1 MRRLASW
8 YSRWEDVAASLYPVV
23 DLMIRLWL
31 SEKFFV
37 SGLLKAANWDNALYL
52 AANVYPVSW
61 MAPETAAAVGITIE
75 LLGPVLLF
83 LGLGTRLA
91 AIPLLILSLVIQF
104 AYVALP
110 ENLYWAALFGW
121 YLVIGA
127 GPVSLDRLLSRGVQD
142 SALPAAR
149 MTGRVFALVT
159 QKLGPVFLVL
169 LRCGIVVLVLRQ
181 VPLLA
186 PFGLAFALGGFTRLA
201 ALPLLLAV
209 LAGPMKDS
217 GTLYLAALLILAAS
231 RGPGPLALDR
241 LILRFA
247 SAKDNESADPP
258 HVVIVGAG
266 FGGVAAARGLRGA
279 ACRVT
284 LIDRH
289 NYHLFQPLLYQ
300 VATAGLSPADIATPI
315 RSLFREQPNVRVL
328 FGEVGGINHEKR
340 TVSMGSSAIPFDYL
354 VLATG
359 ARYSY
364 FGRDEWAEFA
374 PVLKRIEDATAIRRR
389 LLLAFELAE
398 NSADAEERAALLT
411 IVIVGGGP
419 TGVELA
425 GAIAELTGQGMAQE
439 FRTIDPASARI
450 LLVEAA
456 PRILA
461 QFPESLSAT
470 ASRSL
475 AALGIE
481 VVAGTRVEHIEAQG
495 VTIAG
500 QFIPARTVL
509 WAAGVVASPAAAWLS
524 AEADRAGRV
533 KVGPDLSIPDHPDI
547 FAIGDTSASEGWAGK
562 PVPGLAPAAKQGGAY
577 VAKLIR
583 ARIKGA
589 TPPGPF
595 RYRHF
600 GSLAT
605 IGRKTAVADFGRIH
619 LKGAVAWWLWGAV
632 HIAFLAGVRN
642 RTAVALD
649 WFWAYLTSRRGTR
662 LITDSSPDKVSMQD
676 NHN

>member
-8 YSRWEDVAASLYPVV
+8 YSRWENVAASLYPVV
-23 DLMIRLWL
+23 DLLIRLWL
-31 SEKFFV
+31 GEKFFV

-61 MAPETAAAVGITIE
+61 MAPETAAVVGIIIE

-83 LGLGTRLA
+83 LGLGTRFA

-127 GPVSLDRLLSRGVQD
+127 GPISLDQLLSRGVQD

-169 LRCGIVVLVLRQ
+169 LRCGVVLLVLRQ
-181 VPLLA
+181 APLVA
-186 PFGLAFALGGFTRLA
+186 PFGLAFALGGLTRLA
-201 ALPLLLAV
+201 VLPLLLAV
-209 LAGPMKDS
+209 LVGPMKDS
-217 GTLYLAALLILAAS
+217 GALYLAALLLLAAS
-231 RGPGPLALDR
+231 RGPGALALDR
-241 LILRFA
+241 LILRIA
-247 SAKDNESADPP
+247 SAKDNESADLP

-315 RSLFREQPNVRVL
+315 RSLFRDQPNVRVL

-340 TVSMGSSAIPFDYL
+340 TVSMGSSAIPYDYL

-475 AALGIE
+475 AALGVE
-481 VVAGTRVEHIEAQG
+481 VVPGTRVEHVEARG

-533 KVGPDLSIPDHPDI
+533 KVGADLSIPGHPDI
-547 FAIGDTSASEGWAGK
+547 FALGDTAASEGWAGK

-577 VAKLIR
+577 VARLIR
-583 ARIKGA
+583 ARINGA
-589 TPPGPF
+589 TPPVAF
-595 RYRHF
+595 RYRHL

-605 IGRKTAVADFGRIH
+605 IGRKAAVADFGRIH

-632 HIAFLAGVRN
+632 HIAFLDGVRN
-642 RTAVALD
+642 RTAVVLD

-662 LITDSSPDKVSMQD
+662 LITDSSPD
-676 NHN
+676 

>member
-1 MRRLASW
+1 MRRLTSW
-8 YSRWEDVAASLYPVV
+8 YSRREDVAASLYPVV
-23 DLMIRLWL
+23 DLLIRLWL
-31 SEKFFV
+31 GEKFFV

-61 MAPETAAAVGITIE
+61 MAPETAAVVGIIIE

-127 GPVSLDRLLSRGVQD
+127 GPISLDQLLGRGVQD

-149 MTGRVFALVT
+149 MTGRVFALIT
-159 QKLGPVFLVL
+159 QMLGPVFLVL
-169 LRCGIVVLVLRQ
+169 LRCGGVLLVLRQ
-181 VPLLA
+181 APLLA

-209 LAGPMKDS
+209 LVGPMKDS
-217 GTLYLAALLILAAS
+217 GPLYLAALLLLVAS

-247 SAKDNESADPP
+247 SAKDNESADLP

-315 RSLFREQPNVRVL
+315 RSLFRDQPNVRVL

-340 TVSMGSSAIPFDYL
+340 TVSMGSSAIPYDYL

-439 FRTIDPASARI
+439 FRTIDPTSARI

-475 AALGIE
+475 AALGVE
-481 VVAGTRVEHIEAQG
+481 VVPGTRVEHVEARG

-533 KVGPDLSIPDHPDI
+533 KVGPDLSIPGHPDI
-547 FAIGDTSASEGWAGK
+547 FALGDTAASEGWAGK

-577 VAKLIR
+577 VARLIR
-583 ARIKGA
+583 ARINGA
-589 TPPGPF
+589 TPPGAF
-595 RYRHF
+595 RYRHL

-605 IGRKTAVADFGRIH
+605 IGRKAAVADFGRIR

-632 HIAFLAGVRN
+632 HIAFLDGVRN
-642 RTAVALD
+642 RTAVVLD

-662 LITDSSPDKVSMQD
+662 LITDSSPD
-676 NHN
+676 

>member
-8 YSRWEDVAASLYPVV
+8 YSRWEAVAASLYPVV
-23 DLMIRLWL
+23 DLLIRLWL
-31 SEKFFV
+31 GEKFFV

-52 AANVYPVSW
+52 TANVYPVSW
-61 MAPETAAAVGITIE
+61 MAPETAAVVGITIE

-104 AYVALP
+104 VYVALP

-127 GPVSLDRLLSRGVQD
+127 GPISLDRLLSRGVQD

-149 MTGRVFALVT
+149 MTGRVFALIT
-159 QKLGPVFLVL
+159 QMLGPIFLVL
-169 LRCGIVVLVLRQ
+169 LRCGVVVLVLRH
-181 VPLLA
+181 VPLIA

-209 LAGPMKDS
+209 LLGPMKDS
-217 GTLYLAALLILAAS
+217 GPLYLAALLLLAAS
-231 RGPGPLALDR
+231 WGPGPLALDR
-241 LILRFA
+241 LILRIA
-247 SAKDNESADPP
+247 RAKDTKDNESADLP

-315 RSLFREQPNVRVL
+315 RSLFRDQPNVRVL

-340 TVSMGSSAIPFDYL
+340 TVSMGSSAIPYDYL

-475 AALGIE
+475 VALGVE
-481 VVAGTRVEHIEAQG
+481 VVPGTRVEHVEARG

-533 KVGPDLSIPDHPDI
+533 KVRPDLSIPGHPDI
-547 FAIGDTSASEGWAGK
+547 FALGDTAASEGWAGK

-577 VAKLIR
+577 VARLIR
-583 ARIKGA
+583 ARINGA
-589 TPPGPF
+589 TPPGAF
-595 RYRHF
+595 RYRHL

-605 IGRKTAVADFGRIH
+605 IGRKAAVADFGRIH

-662 LITDSSPDKVSMQD
+662 LITDSSPD
-676 NHN
+676 

>member
-23 DLMIRLWL
+23 DLLIRLWL
-31 SEKFFV
+31 GEKFFV

-61 MAPETAAAVGITIE
+61 MAPETAAVVGIIIE

-110 ENLYWAALFGW
+110 ENLYWVALFGW

-127 GPVSLDRLLSRGVQD
+127 GPISLDQLLSRGVQD

-169 LRCGIVVLVLRQ
+169 LRFGVVLLVLRQ
-181 VPLLA
+181 APLIA

-209 LAGPMKDS
+209 LVGPMKDS
-217 GTLYLAALLILAAS
+217 GPLYLAALLLLAAS
-231 RGPGPLALDR
+231 WGPGPLALDR
-241 LILRFA
+241 LILRIA
-247 SAKDNESADPP
+247 RAKDTKDNESADLP

-315 RSLFREQPNVRVL
+315 RSLFRDQPNVRVL
-328 FGEVGGINHEKR
+328 FGEVGWINHEKR
-340 TVSMGSSAIPFDYL
+340 TVSMGSSAIPYDYL

-425 GAIAELTGQGMAQE
+425 GAIAELTGQGMVQE

-461 QFPESLSAT
+461 QSPESLCAT

-475 AALGIE
+475 AALGVE
-481 VVAGTRVEHIEAQG
+481 VVTGTRVEHVEARG

-533 KVGPDLSIPDHPDI
+533 KVGPDLSIPGHPDI
-547 FAIGDTSASEGWAGK
+547 FALGDTAASEGWAGK

-577 VAKLIR
+577 VARLIR
-583 ARIKGA
+583 ARINGA
-589 TPPGPF
+589 TPPGAF
-595 RYRHF
+595 RYRHL

-605 IGRKTAVADFGRIH
+605 IGRKAAVADFGRIH

-662 LITDSSPDKVSMQD
+662 LITDSSPD
-676 NHN
+676 

>member
-1 MRRLASW
+1 
-8 YSRWEDVAASLYPVV
+8 VAASLYPVV
-23 DLMIRLWL
+23 DLLIRLWL
-31 SEKFFV
+31 GEKFFV

-61 MAPETAAAVGITIE
+61 MAPETAAVVGIIIE

-110 ENLYWAALFGW
+110 ENLYWVALFGW

-127 GPVSLDRLLSRGVQD
+127 GPISLDQLLSRGVQD

-169 LRCGIVVLVLRQ
+169 LRFGVVLLVLRQ
-181 VPLLA
+181 APLIA

-209 LAGPMKDS
+209 LVGPMKDS
-217 GTLYLAALLILAAS
+217 GPLYLAALLLLAAS
-231 RGPGPLALDR
+231 WGPGPLALDR
-241 LILRFA
+241 LILRIA
-247 SAKDNESADPP
+247 RAKDTKDNESADLP

-315 RSLFREQPNVRVL
+315 RSLFRDQPNVRVL
-328 FGEVGGINHEKR
+328 FGEVGWINHEKR
-340 TVSMGSSAIPFDYL
+340 TVSMGSSAIPYDYL

-425 GAIAELTGQGMAQE
+425 GAIAELTGQGMVQE

-461 QFPESLSAT
+461 QSPESLCAT

-475 AALGIE
+475 AALGVE
-481 VVAGTRVEHIEAQG
+481 VVTGTRVEHVEARG

-533 KVGPDLSIPDHPDI
+533 KVGPDLSIPGHPDI
-547 FAIGDTSASEGWAGK
+547 FALGDTAASEGWAGK

-577 VAKLIR
+577 VARLIR
-583 ARIKGA
+583 ARINGA
-589 TPPGPF
+589 TPPGAF
-595 RYRHF
+595 RYRHL

-605 IGRKTAVADFGRIH
+605 IGRKAAVADFGRIH

-662 LITDSSPDKVSMQD
+662 LITDSSPD
-676 NHN
+676 

>member
-1 MRRLASW
+1 M
-8 YSRWEDVAASLYPVV
+8 
-23 DLMIRLWL
+23 
-31 SEKFFV
+31 
-37 SGLLKAANWDNALYL
+37 
-52 AANVYPVSW
+52 
-61 MAPETAAAVGITIE
+61 
-75 LLGPVLLF
+75 
-83 LGLGTRLA
+83 
-91 AIPLLILSLVIQF
+91 
-104 AYVALP
+104 
-110 ENLYWAALFGW
+110 
-121 YLVIGA
+121 
-127 GPVSLDRLLSRGVQD
+127 
-142 SALPAAR
+142 
-149 MTGRVFALVT
+149 
-159 QKLGPVFLVL
+159 
-169 LRCGIVVLVLRQ
+169 
-181 VPLLA
+181 
-186 PFGLAFALGGFTRLA
+186 
-201 ALPLLLAV
+201 
-209 LAGPMKDS
+209 
-217 GTLYLAALLILAAS
+217 
-231 RGPGPLALDR
+231 
-241 LILRFA
+241 ILRFA
-247 SAKDNESADPP
+247 SAKDNESADLP

-315 RSLFREQPNVRVL
+315 RSLFRDQPNVRVL

-340 TVSMGSSAIPFDYL
+340 TVSMGSSAIPYDYL

-439 FRTIDPASARI
+439 FRTIDPTSARI

-475 AALGIE
+475 AALGVE
-481 VVAGTRVEHIEAQG
+481 VVPGTRVEHVEARG

-533 KVGPDLSIPDHPDI
+533 KVGPDLSIPGHPDI
-547 FAIGDTSASEGWAGK
+547 FALGDTAASEGWAGK

-577 VAKLIR
+577 VARLIR
-583 ARIKGA
+583 ARINGA
-589 TPPGPF
+589 TPPGAF
-595 RYRHF
+595 RYRHL

-605 IGRKTAVADFGRIH
+605 IGRKAAVADFGRIR

-632 HIAFLAGVRN
+632 HIAFLDGVRN
-642 RTAVALD
+642 RTAVVLD

-662 LITDSSPDKVSMQD
+662 LITDSSPD
-676 NHN
+676 

>member
-1 MRRLASW
+1 M
-8 YSRWEDVAASLYPVV
+8 AASLYPVV
-23 DLMIRLWL
+23 DLLIRLWL
-31 SEKFFV
+31 GEKFFV

-61 MAPETAAAVGITIE
+61 MAPETAAVVGIIIE

-127 GPVSLDRLLSRGVQD
+127 GPISLDQLLSRGVQD

-169 LRCGIVVLVLRQ
+169 LRFGVVLLVLRQ
-181 VPLLA
+181 APLIA

-209 LAGPMKDS
+209 LVGPMKDS
-217 GTLYLAALLILAAS
+217 GPLYLAALLLLAAS
-231 RGPGPLALDR
+231 WGPGPLALDR
-241 LILRFA
+241 LILRIA
-247 SAKDNESADPP
+247 RAKDTKDNESADLP

-315 RSLFREQPNVRVL
+315 RSLFRDQPNVRVL

-340 TVSMGSSAIPFDYL
+340 TVSMGSSAIPYDYL

-425 GAIAELTGQGMAQE
+425 GAIAELTGQGMVQE

-475 AALGIE
+475 AALGVE
-481 VVAGTRVEHIEAQG
+481 VVPGTRVEHVEARG

-533 KVGPDLSIPDHPDI
+533 KVGPDLSIPGHPDI
-547 FAIGDTSASEGWAGK
+547 FALGDTAASEGWAGK

-577 VAKLIR
+577 VARLIR
-583 ARIKGA
+583 ARINGA
-589 TPPGPF
+589 TPPGAF
-595 RYRHF
+595 RYRHL

-605 IGRKTAVADFGRIH
+605 IGRKAAVADFGRIH

-662 LITDSSPDKVSMQD
+662 LITDSSPD
-676 NHN
+676 

>member
-8 YSRWEDVAASLYPVV
+8 YSRWEAVAASLYPVV
-23 DLMIRLWL
+23 DLLIRLWL
-31 SEKFFV
+31 GEKFFV

-52 AANVYPVSW
+52 TANVYPVSW
-61 MAPETAAAVGITIE
+61 MAPETAAVVGITIE

-127 GPVSLDRLLSRGVQD
+127 GPISLDRLLSRGVQD

-149 MTGRVFALVT
+149 MTGRVFALIT
-159 QKLGPVFLVL
+159 QMLGPIFLVL
-169 LRCGIVVLVLRQ
+169 LRCGVVVLVLRH
-181 VPLLA
+181 VPLIA

-209 LAGPMKDS
+209 LVGPMKDS
-217 GTLYLAALLILAAS
+217 GPLYLAALLLLAAS
-231 RGPGPLALDR
+231 WGPGPLALDR
-241 LILRFA
+241 LILRIA
-247 SAKDNESADPP
+247 RAKDTKDNESADLP

-315 RSLFREQPNVRVL
+315 RSLFRDQPNVRVL

-340 TVSMGSSAIPFDYL
+340 TVSMGSSAIPYDYL

-425 GAIAELTGQGMAQE
+425 GAIAELTGQGMVQE

-475 AALGIE
+475 AALGVE
-481 VVAGTRVEHIEAQG
+481 VVPGTRVEHVEARG

-533 KVGPDLSIPDHPDI
+533 KVGPDLSIPGHPDI
-547 FAIGDTSASEGWAGK
+547 FALGDTAASEGWAGK

-577 VAKLIR
+577 VARLIR
-583 ARIKGA
+583 ARINGA
-589 TPPGPF
+589 TPPGAF
-595 RYRHF
+595 RYRHL

-605 IGRKTAVADFGRIH
+605 IGRKAAVADFGRIH

-662 LITDSSPDKVSMQD
+662 LITDSSPD
-676 NHN
+676 

>member
-1 MRRLASW
+1 M
-8 YSRWEDVAASLYPVV
+8 
-23 DLMIRLWL
+23 
-31 SEKFFV
+31 
-37 SGLLKAANWDNALYL
+37 
-52 AANVYPVSW
+52 
-61 MAPETAAAVGITIE
+61 
-75 LLGPVLLF
+75 
-83 LGLGTRLA
+83 
-91 AIPLLILSLVIQF
+91 
-104 AYVALP
+104 
-110 ENLYWAALFGW
+110 
-121 YLVIGA
+121 
-127 GPVSLDRLLSRGVQD
+127 
-142 SALPAAR
+142 
-149 MTGRVFALVT
+149 
-159 QKLGPVFLVL
+159 
-169 LRCGIVVLVLRQ
+169 
-181 VPLLA
+181 
-186 PFGLAFALGGFTRLA
+186 
-201 ALPLLLAV
+201 
-209 LAGPMKDS
+209 
-217 GTLYLAALLILAAS
+217 
-231 RGPGPLALDR
+231 
-241 LILRFA
+241 LRFA
-247 SAKDNESADPP
+247 SAKDNESADLP

-315 RSLFREQPNVRVL
+315 RSLFRDQPNVRVL

-340 TVSMGSSAIPFDYL
+340 TVSMGSSAIPYDYL

-439 FRTIDPASARI
+439 FRTIDPTSARI

-475 AALGIE
+475 AALGVE
-481 VVAGTRVEHIEAQG
+481 VVPGTRVEHVEARG

-533 KVGPDLSIPDHPDI
+533 KVGPDLSIPGHPDI
-547 FAIGDTSASEGWAGK
+547 FALGDTAASEGWAGK

-577 VAKLIR
+577 VARLIR
-583 ARIKGA
+583 ARINGA
-589 TPPGPF
+589 TPPGAF
-595 RYRHF
+595 RYRHL

-605 IGRKTAVADFGRIH
+605 IGRKAAVADFGRIR

-632 HIAFLAGVRN
+632 HIAFLDGVRN
-642 RTAVALD
+642 RTAVVLD

-662 LITDSSPDKVSMQD
+662 LITDSSPD
-676 NHN
+676 

>member
-1 MRRLASW
+1 MRRLTSW
-8 YSRWEDVAASLYPVV
+8 YSRREDVAASLYPVV
-23 DLMIRLWL
+23 DLLIRLWL
-31 SEKFFV
+31 GEKFFV

-61 MAPETAAAVGITIE
+61 MAPETAAVVGIIIE

-127 GPVSLDRLLSRGVQD
+127 GPISLDQLLSRGVQD

-149 MTGRVFALVT
+149 MTGRVFALIT
-159 QKLGPVFLVL
+159 QMLGPVFLVL
-169 LRCGIVVLVLRQ
+169 LRCGVVVLVLRQ
-181 VPLLA
+181 APLLA

-209 LAGPMKDS
+209 LVGPMKDS
-217 GTLYLAALLILAAS
+217 GPLYLAALLLLVAS

-247 SAKDNESADPP
+247 SAKDNESADLP

-315 RSLFREQPNVRVL
+315 RSLFRDQPNVRVL

-340 TVSMGSSAIPFDYL
+340 TVSMGSSAIPYDYL

-439 FRTIDPASARI
+439 FRTIDPTSARI

-475 AALGIE
+475 AALGVE
-481 VVAGTRVEHIEAQG
+481 VVPGTRVEHVEARG

-533 KVGPDLSIPDHPDI
+533 KVGPDLSIPGHPDI
-547 FAIGDTSASEGWAGK
+547 FALGDTAASEGWAGK

-577 VAKLIR
+577 VARLIR
-583 ARIKGA
+583 ARINGA
-589 TPPGPF
+589 TPPGAF
-595 RYRHF
+595 RYRHL

-605 IGRKTAVADFGRIH
+605 IGRKAAVADFGRIR

-632 HIAFLAGVRN
+632 HIAFLDGVRN
-642 RTAVALD
+642 RTAVVLD

-662 LITDSSPDKVSMQD
+662 LITDSSPD
-676 NHN
+676 